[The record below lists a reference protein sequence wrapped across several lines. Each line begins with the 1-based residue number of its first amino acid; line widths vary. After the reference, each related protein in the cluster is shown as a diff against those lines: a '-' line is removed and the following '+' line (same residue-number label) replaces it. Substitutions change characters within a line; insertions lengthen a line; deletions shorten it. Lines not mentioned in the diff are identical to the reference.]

1 MTLGEFI
8 EMTMWYKHI
17 NKTSLAK
24 AMGTASNSAI
34 RIINSPTSIPP
45 QKLQKISQILDIP
58 SEVLFMWQ
66 GYELSV
72 KHKNESNSTEEQQ

>member
-24 AMGTASNSAI
+24 AMGTASNAAI
-34 RIINSPTSIPP
+34 RIINNPTSIPP

-72 KHKNESNSTEEQQ
+72 KHKNESSSMEKQQ